1 MNFTQLLIGLAAAV
15 CIALAA
21 FRFKALNA
29 SGAWAAFILGTVVF
43 GLGGI
48 SWALVLMVFFVTSSG
63 LSVLF
68 KKRKAAAAEKFA
80 KGSRRDARQ
89 VLANGGLAGAAVIVH
104 FLFPDSVLPWVAFS
118 SAFAAANADTWATEL
133 GVLNRTPPRL
143 IHTGKPVAAGT
154 SGGVS
159 LTGMLAAA
167 AGSCL
172 ITLTAL
178 VTWTWTGLEPA
189 QGFLFT
195 AFIFISGF
203 LGSMVDS
210 LIGATIQGIFWCPQ
224 CQKETEKHPFH
235 NCGTATELIRGKK
248 WITNDWVN
256 LFCTGSAVL
265 FSLIFTL
272 IIK

>member
-1 MNFTQLLIGLAAAV
+1 LNFTQLLIGLAAAA
-15 CIALAA
+15 CISLAA
-21 FRFKALNA
+21 FRLRALDA

-63 LSVLF
+63 FSVLF
-68 KKRKAAAAEKFA
+68 KKRKADASEKFD
-80 KGSRRDARQ
+80 KGSRRDAHQ

-104 FLFPDSVLPWVAFS
+104 FLFPDSVLPWIAFS

-143 IHTGKPVAAGT
+143 VHTGKQVPAGT

-172 ITLTAL
+172 IALTAL
-178 VTWTWTGLEPA
+178 ITWNWTGMEPG
-189 QGFLFT
+189 QSLLFSV
-195 AFIFISGF
+195 IILISGF

-210 LIGATIQGIFWCPQ
+210 LMGATIQGIFWCPQ
-224 CQKETEKHPFH
+224 CQKETEKHPIH
-235 NCGTATELIRGKK
+235 NCGTATELIRGKE
-248 WITNDWVN
+248 WINNDRVN

-265 FSLIFTL
+265 ISLIFSWV
-272 IIK
+272 I